1 MTSISSVMSLLGP
14 VLASATMSVNL
25 WLPFYLGLGLLGC
38 ALPLIALLRS
48 SPSHH
53 DNDQHS
59 VVDCNS
65 HVTEE
70 TRLLEGDSQDHSPGV
85 EQSTQSNTTSRILS
99 EVKET
104 LRSFLRKT
112 SLHEILVVV
121 LLVGLA
127 KSSMDI
133 LILYLSKRYNKT
145 FAQVCQSS
153 LLSVASSLIRAQVGY
168 LLSIKA
174 AVNIFLFTALV
185 PLFLRLWLRTFR
197 RSQIDGDFFG
207 AQASLLLAC
216 VGTFCLAL
224 ADRLWMA
231 IVGETLVPTEALFS
245 LLASHCNLRIRLRH
259 LGIHPF
265 FSQVVRCLH

>member
-1 MTSISSVMSLLGP
+1 MFSLVGP

-38 ALPLIALLRS
+38 ALPLIALLPS

-59 VVDCNS
+59 VVDDNS

-70 TRLLEGDSQDHSPGV
+70 TRLREGARQDDSPGV
-85 EQSTQSNTTSRILS
+85 EPPTQSNTTSRILS

-104 LRSFLRKT
+104 LCSILRKT
-112 SLHEILVVV
+112 NMQEILVVV
-121 LLVGLA
+121 LLAGLA

-133 LILYLSKRYNKT
+133 LIVYLSKRYNKT
-145 FAQVCQSS
+145 FAQVYHSP
-153 LLSVASSLIRAQVGY
+153 LLSVASGLIRVQVGY

-185 PLFLRLWLRTFR
+185 PLFLSLWLKSFR

-231 IVGETLVPTEALFS
+231 IIGETLVPTEALFS
-245 LLASHCNLRIRLRH
+245 LSASHGNLRIRLRH
-259 LGIHPF
+259 FGVHPF
-265 FSQVVRCLH
+265 FSKVVCYLH